1 MFLFFVLA
9 SDRLIDRRNATLW
22 EEMGYPPLH
31 PVINFRQTIVR
42 GLPTCAQGLSH
53 QRKVSISS

>member
-22 EEMGYPPLH
+22 EEMGYPTQRSAC
-31 PVINFRQTIVR
+31 RQSD
-42 GLPTCAQGLSH
+42 GSE
-53 QRKVSISS
+53 SSF